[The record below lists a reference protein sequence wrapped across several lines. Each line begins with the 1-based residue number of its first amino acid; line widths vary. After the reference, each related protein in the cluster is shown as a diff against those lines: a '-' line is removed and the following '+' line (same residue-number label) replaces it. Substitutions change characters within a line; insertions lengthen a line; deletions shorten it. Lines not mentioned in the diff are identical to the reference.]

1 MGIDRLTMESG
12 SKAHLHS
19 TFSRKDKS
27 YQINRLIIITYV
39 SANTASII
47 KRIREQNGR
56 LFFTLFP
63 SFTGVE
69 FVIRSS
75 RYTGLIRY
83 LLSSSCGVWNDHAI
97 SYRTLYFNRASIKI
111 ISRLFVASRPVRGSS
126 HEE

>member
-69 FVIRSS
+69 FVVRSS

>member
-12 SKAHLHS
+12 SKARLHS

-27 YQINRLIIITYV
+27 YQINRFIIITYV
-39 SANTASII
+39 SVNTASII

-56 LFFTLFP
+56 PFFILFP
-63 SFTGVE
+63 CFTGLE
-69 FVIRSS
+69 FVVRSS